1 MAEDLVDS
9 SLEGGEVD
17 LEAEAKREQLVYH
30 YKLVSNGQQKQNL
43 V

>member
-1 MAEDLVDS
+1 MTAEDLVDS

-17 LEAEAKREQLVYH
+17 IEAEAKREQLVYH
-30 YKLVSNGQQKQNL
+30 YKLVSKQKQNL